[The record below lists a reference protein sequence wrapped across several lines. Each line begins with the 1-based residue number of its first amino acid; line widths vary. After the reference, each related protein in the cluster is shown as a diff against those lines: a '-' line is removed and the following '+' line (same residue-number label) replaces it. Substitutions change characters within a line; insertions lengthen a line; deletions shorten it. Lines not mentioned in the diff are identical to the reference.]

1 MREDEA
7 LQQRRNSLERERSR
21 VQSEIHDYP
30 QPIPACDGHFNS
42 LIERRTRI
50 ARELLSLDEAPRPD
64 REA

>member
-7 LQQRRNSLERERSR
+7 LEQRRHSLERERSR
-21 VQSEIHDYP
+21 VQEEIRSYP
-30 QPIPACDGHFNS
+30 QPIPACDEHFNS

-50 ARELLSLDEAPRPD
+50 ARELLSLDEAARPD